1 MESDRAPSSPLVR
14 QALLAAAMMMAWNV
28 AAKTTRDS
36 LFLSAFPATA
46 LPAMMG
52 GAAVSSILMAVLN
65 TALLR
70 RFGPS
75 RVIRFGFLVGM
86 VLHAGEWAWLPRA
99 PRLVAILVY
108 IHVVALGSVLLS
120 GFWALANEQ
129 FNPREAR
136 RSFGRIAAFG
146 TLGTVAGGLM
156 AERVASV
163 TSPHSLLVL
172 LAVLQLACA
181 LALSRFAPVKE
192 APKHADDLSF
202 PEVISGAGYLMG
214 LAGLVL
220 LAAMS
225 ASTLDYLFKAQ
236 AVAQFGR
243 GAPLSRFFALFYTAT
258 SAITF
263 SIQMGGSRMWLK
275 HFGPGRTVAAL
286 PVAVTG
292 VSLAAIFAPGMIA
305 LTIGRAIELL
315 LRGSL
320 YRAGYELFYTP
331 MPKAE
336 KRSVKSIV
344 DIGAE
349 RLGDG
354 LAGAS
359 IQLLLALPAQAV
371 SLAILGLTAALS
383 AAGVWLALRL
393 DRVYVKVL
401 EKGLADHAPA
411 IVPEEPEDL
420 STQSVV
426 LDSVT
431 LKKAV
436 SGPAS
441 MARAAAAPAA
451 SMNDPALRN
460 LLELRSGDPV
470 RIAAVL
476 QPFHTLTPLE
486 VPQVIELLDRDEVAS
501 VAYHALKESGD
512 RIVGQLVDALQNP
525 ASTYNIRKRIPKV
538 LASCQSRAAWDGLV
552 AHLLDERFEVR
563 TRCAK
568 ALEKMLVRRP
578 DYRPDQ
584 NAMIEV
590 VRQELIT
597 TRRFSGR
604 GREPGLTM
612 DKAIKDRAARSVAHI
627 FTLLGLVLPRGPL
640 LQAFRALQTEGGKQ
654 SGVALEYLDSVL
666 PRSLREE
673 LKAYFDG
680 SRGPSDTALTEG
692 EAAKLIDSNP
702 SVMHRLE
709 YWIDPT
715 NPLKKK

>member
-65 TALLR
+65 TLLVR
-70 RFGPS
+70 RLGPL
-75 RVIRFGFLVGM
+75 RVIRFGFLAGM
-86 VLHAGEWAWLPRA
+86 VLHAAEWALLPRA

-156 AERVASV
+156 AERVASL
-163 TSPHSLLVL
+163 TSPHSLLL
-172 LAVLQLACA
+172 LLGVLQLACA
-181 LALSRFAPVKE
+181 LALFRFEPANE
-192 APKHADDLSF
+192 AHRVSDDLSF
-202 PEVISGAGYLMG
+202 PEVISGAGYLTG

-236 AVAQFGR
+236 AVAQFGK
-243 GAPLSRFFALFYTAT
+243 GAGLSRFFALFYTAT
-258 SAITF
+258 STITF
-263 SIQMGGSRMWLK
+263 GIQVGGSRMWLR

-292 VSLAAIFAPGMIA
+292 ASLAAIFAPGMIA
-305 LTIGRAIELL
+305 LAAGRAIELL

-320 YRAGYELFYTP
+320 YRSGYELFYTP
-331 MPKAE
+331 MPQAE
-336 KRSVKSIV
+336 KRSVKSII

-354 LAGAS
+354 LAGAT

-371 SLAILGLTAALS
+371 SIAILGLTAALS

-393 DRVYVKVL
+393 DRVYVKIL
-401 EKGLADHAPA
+401 ERGMADYDPDFAA
-411 IVPEEPEDL
+411 DRRSADL
-420 STQSVV
+420 SAEGVLSVV
-426 LDSVT
+426 MASDG
-431 LKKAV
+431 APP
-436 SGPAS
+436 PA
-441 MARAAAAPAA
+441 RTQ
-451 SMNDPALRN
+451 NNPALGN
-460 LLELRSGDPV
+460 LPELRSGDPV
-470 RIAAVL
+470 RITAAL
-476 QPFHTLTPLE
+476 QRIQSLAPAE
-486 VPQVIELLDRDEVAS
+486 VPLAIDLLDRDDVAPA
-501 VAYHALKESGD
+501 AYLALKKSGD
-512 RIVGQLVDALQNP
+512 RIAGQLVDALKNP
-525 ASTYNIRKRIPKV
+525 ASTFNVRKRIPKV
-538 LASCQSRAAWDGLV
+538 LASCQSRAAWDGLA

-568 ALEKMLVRRP
+568 GLEKILARRP
-578 DYRPDQ
+578 EFRPDQ
-584 NAMIEV
+584 GAIVDV
-590 VRQELIT
+590 VRQELVM
-597 TRRFSGR
+597 TRKFSRNGL
-604 GREPGLTM
+604 EPGMGM
-612 DKAIKDRAARSVAHI
+612 DKAFKDRASRSIEHI
-627 FTLLGLVLPRGPL
+627 FTLLGLVFPRESL
-640 LQAFRALQTEGGKQ
+640 HLAFRALRTEGGKQ
-654 SGVALEYLDSVL
+654 SGVALEYLNSVL

-673 LKAYFDG
+673 LTAHFEG
-680 SRGPSDTALTEG
+680 SGAFETVLTAE
-692 EAAKLIDSNP
+692 EAAKLVDSNP
-702 SVMHRLE
+702 SVMHRIE
-709 YWIDPT
+709 YWIGPE
-715 NPLKKK
+715 NPPNKK